1 MSNEQESNVVPMK
14 APEILDQAGAPVAQ
28 AAPAQEAPKE
38 VRLEDTKIAYV
49 VGMDAEGNFIFQVF
63 GKEAGLLQLLG
74 IHAHADRRIKAIYD
88 DKQIAG
94 DRLTHEV
101 GKAVAAVN
109 QKIDQL
115 LQVIAPKQ
123 PDNKL

>member
-1 MSNEQESNVVPMK
+1 MSNERENVTPIA
-14 APEILDQAGAPVAQ
+14 APEVVGKAEDQAMPQ
-28 AAPAQEAPKE
+28 KE
-38 VRLEDTKIAYV
+38 VKLEDTKIAYV
-49 VGMDAEGNFIFQVF
+49 VGMDQEGNFLFQIF

-74 IHAHADRRIKAIYD
+74 IHAHATRRIQAIYD

-101 GKAVAAVN
+101 GKAVAAIN

-115 LQVIAPKQ
+115 LSAVAPKP
-123 PDNKL
+123 PDNKLA